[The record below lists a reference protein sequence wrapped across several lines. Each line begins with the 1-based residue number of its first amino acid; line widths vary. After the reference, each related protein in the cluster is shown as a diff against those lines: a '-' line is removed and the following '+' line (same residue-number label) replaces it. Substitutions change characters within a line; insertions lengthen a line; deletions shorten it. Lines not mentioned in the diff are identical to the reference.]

1 MEYRNAV
8 LSDLDALHHLEN
20 QVFNSDKVSRRQMKR
35 FIQSEHSLLLVASE
49 GEVLAGYALLLFNQA
64 TQLSRLYSIA
74 VSPDF
79 RGRGIAE
86 RLLILCEK
94 SAVERGYITIRLEV
108 REDNLAAIKIYEK
121 HGFKQLKTLIHYY
134 DDLADG
140 FRMQKRLST
149 EGPQVSLPMP
159 LYVQTLP
166 FTCGAACLLMSF
178 AALGH
183 PTPPSRVKEVQLWRE
198 ATTIFMAGG
207 HGGCSGQGL
216 AIAARRRGF
225 PVELWSHAD
234 GTPFIHSVRDPL
246 KKSVI
251 ELVHQDF
258 IDQIAQTDIAVRE
271 APPSVEQIEQW
282 MRQGAC
288 VLLLI
293 STFRF
298 NGCKEPHWI
307 VLSGM
312 NEHFFYFH
320 DPLVEE
326 PHNAVNAAYVPVS
339 KKALNQIV
347 GFGKQKHTACVV
359 IYPKANEKIA

>member
-1 MEYRNAV
+1 MEYRAAL
-8 LSDLDALHHLEN
+8 LSDLDALHNLEN
-20 QVFNSDKVSRRQMKR
+20 QVFDSDKVSRRQMKR
-35 FIQSEHSLLLVASE
+35 FIQSEHSLLLAALDRDK
-49 GEVLAGYALLLFNQA
+49 LAGYALLLFNQA

-74 VSPDF
+74 VSPNF
-79 RGRGIAE
+79 RGKGIANE
-86 RLLILCEK
+86 LLIRCEK
-94 SAVERGYITIRLEV
+94 SAVERGYITLRLEV
-108 REDNLAAIKIYEK
+108 REDNSSAIKLYEK
-121 HGFKQLKTLIHYY
+121 HGFKPLKTLIHYY

-140 FRMQKRLST
+140 LRMQKRLGT
-149 EGPQVSLPMP
+149 AGPQVALPMP

-183 PTPPSRVKEVQLWRE
+183 PTPPTRKKEVQLWRE
-198 ATTIFMAGG
+198 ATTIFMAAG

-216 AIAARRRGF
+216 ALAAHRRGF
-225 PVELWSHAD
+225 PVELWSHSQ

-251 ELVHQDF
+251 ELVHADF
-258 IDQIAQTDIAVRE
+258 EEQIKSTDIEVNE
-271 APPSVEQIEQW
+271 APPTVEQIETW
-282 MRQGAC
+282 MEKGAC

-312 NEHFFYFH
+312 NEQFFYFH

-326 PHNAVNAAYVPVS
+326 AQNAVNAAYVPVG
-339 KKALNQIV
+339 KNALNQIV

-359 IYPKANEKIA
+359 IYPKENGLPA

>member
-1 MEYRNAV
+1 MEYRCAL
-8 LSDLDALHHLEN
+8 LSDLDELLHLEN
-20 QVFNSDKVSRRQMKR
+20 KVFSTDTINRRQMKR
-35 FIQSEHSLLLVASE
+35 FIQSEHSMLLIACADDKLS
-49 GEVLAGYALLLFNQA
+49 GYALLLFNQA
-64 TQLSRLYSIA
+64 TQLARLYSIA

-79 RGRGIAE
+79 RGQGVGE
-86 RLLILCEK
+86 QLLSLCEK
-94 SAVERGYITIRLEV
+94 SAVERGYITLRLEV
-108 REDNLAAIKIYEK
+108 REDNFSAIKLYEK
-121 HGFKQLKTLIHYY
+121 HGFKPLKTLIHYY

-140 FRMQKRLST
+140 LRMQKRVGTS
-149 EGPQVSLPMP
+149 GPHTALPMP

-178 AALGH
+178 SALKH
-183 PTPPSRVKEVQLWRE
+183 PLALTRKNEVQLWRE

-216 AIAARRRGF
+216 ALAAHRRGF
-225 PVELWSHAD
+225 AVELWSHSQ
-234 GTPFIHSVRDPL
+234 GTPFIHSVRDPV

-251 ELVHQDF
+251 ELVHEDF
-258 IDQIAQTDIAVRE
+258 EEQIQQTDIQVNT
-271 APPSVEQIEQW
+271 APPTIEQIEIW
-282 MRQGAC
+282 IEQGAA

-307 VLSGM
+307 VLCGM
-312 NEHFFYFH
+312 NEQFFYFH

-326 PHNAVNAAYVPVS
+326 PGDAVSAANVPIG

-359 IYPKANEKIA
+359 IYPNK